1 MGCNHAGTWA
11 AKTLLRKKK
20 PEDEVLIFDRN
31 DNISFLGCGIAL
43 WVSGL
48 VENPKTL
55 FYSSLEELE
64 KMGAKVFM
72 RHEISAINA
81 AQKVVEVT
89 NLKTG
94 EKFSQPYDKL
104 IIGSGSWPVQPPW
117 PGIDLEGV
125 LVSKLYQ
132 HAQSIIAKV
141 EDPNVRSVAVIG
153 AGYIG
158 VELAEAFDKHGKK
171 VYLIEM
177 QDAIAPHNFD
187 REISAKL
194 VQGVEQNT
202 SINLRLGEKVT
213 RFIGDEQGHIRA
225 VETDQDTYQ
234 VDMAIVSV
242 GFRARIEPARGQIET
257 DPQRGIIVNE
267 YFQTSNP
274 DIYAIGDC
282 VAQKYNPDACFKP
295 VMLATNAVRSGIVAA
310 INVMEPGK
318 LAFSGVQ
325 GTNAIHVFGWTL
337 ASTGLTELQSQ
348 EVGCSHRNVGSI
360 FVEDY
365 DKPVFM
371 PQRHKVFFKVVFDR
385 DTREIIGAQIA
396 SQADHASVM
405 YMLSLAIEKKVKI
418 DELGLIDTYFLPHL
432 NQPVNFITRASLQ
445 YLNVV
450 D

>member
-11 AKTLLRKKK
+11 AKTLLRKKD
-20 PEDEVLIFDRN
+20 PADEVLIFDRN

-43 WVSGL
+43 WVAGL
-48 VENPKTL
+48 VENPATL

-64 KMGAKVFM
+64 KMGARVLM

-81 AQKVVEVT
+81 VQKTVE
-89 NLKTG
+89 
-94 EKFSQPYDKL
+94 
-104 IIGSGSWPVQPPW
+104 
-117 PGIDLEGV
+117 
-125 LVSKLYQ
+125 LYQ
-132 HAQSIIAKV
+132 HAQSIIAKAA
-141 EDPNVRSVAVIG
+141 DPSVQAVAVIG

-194 VQGVEQNT
+194 VEGVEQNT
-202 SINLRLGEKVT
+202 NIDLRLGEKVI
-213 RFIGDEQGHIRA
+213 RFTGDEQGHIRA
-225 VETDQDTYQ
+225 VETDQATYQ

-242 GFRARIEPARGQIET
+242 GFRARIEPARDQIET
-257 DPQRGIIVNE
+257 DPQRGIIVDE
-267 YFQTSNP
+267 FFQTSDP

-310 INVMEPGK
+310 LNVLKP
-318 LAFSGVQ
+318 L
-325 GTNAIHVFGWTL
+325 
-337 ASTGLTELQSQ
+337 
-348 EVGCSHRNVGSI
+348 
-360 FVEDY
+360 EDY

-371 PQRHKVFFKVVFDR
+371 PRREKVFFKVVFDR

-396 SQADHASVM
+396 SKADHASVM

-445 YLNVV
+445 YLDVV